1 MSERSEYEP
10 GTPSWVDLSSPD
22 PDAAAGFYGELLGWE
37 TEDQMPL
44 DMPGQYFMCRVRG
57 RDVAAIG
64 TQQAED
70 APPMWNTYV
79 SVASADESAATVR
92 KSGGTVLGEPFDIF
106 DAGRMVLA
114 LDPAG
119 ASFCLGSVAVPPSD
133 TPVGRFAVLS
143 DPQGASFAVIVL
155 ADPSGGDGPDG
166 T

>member
-92 KSGGTVLGEPFDIF
+92 KSGGTVLGEPSTSST
-106 DAGRMVLA
+106 
-114 LDPAG
+114 PAG
-119 ASFCLGSVAVPPSD
+119 WSSRWTRPGRPSASAASRCRPRTRRSAGS
-133 TPVGRFAVLS
+133 RY
-143 DPQGASFAVIVL
+143 
-155 ADPSGGDGPDG
+155 
-166 T
+166 